1 MISRISRL
9 KFETKLNLG
18 IIAIV
23 LGMAVFLLPVVARMT
38 SSALVA
44 ENKLRGAALAES
56 LAARAVNPLLAQ
68 DYLALRNM
76 VGETGDVVYT
86 FIMNADER
94 VVTHSFIRGFPV
106 ELSAANTV
114 GSLEKVRVQLIDTGD
129 ILVYDFA
136 APILVSGERIGTVRV
151 GLSKSRLNATIKQFI
166 SALATMY
173 GGVLLAAMA
182 LGSVFARTVTRRLAR
197 LRSHAEELV
206 VGGLDNLSV
215 LPGEHFCWEIMNCR
229 EKSCPAHH
237 DRVRRCWLVPDTKC
251 AGHACK
257 LGPKPGSCRECPVFL
272 QSVGDEIQDLA
283 ESLDFMA
290 FTLRDRIR
298 ELRQA
303 EQTLTNQQHLL
314 STVLDMN
321 PDFISMVDTRM
332 IYQTCNRAFAQS
344 VGKTVEEIQ
353 GLNDFHL
360 FPEAEAERRN
370 LEGREVLLTGG
381 RVDRQEK
388 VETPGGVKWFHVV
401 QIPVHDESGRIVGL
415 LRMDRDVTD
424 IKEYE
429 QQLIQAQKMESI
441 GKLAGG
447 VAHEINTPLGI
458 ILGYAQLLMEDVP
471 PDSQLRQDLAI
482 IEKQTK
488 VCRKIV
494 ADLLGFSRQGE
505 SEKREMCFNN
515 SVMESVSL
523 VRHSFAL
530 DHVDIVTRL
539 DDSFPIIYGD
549 PEKLKQIWINLL
561 TNAKDAMPETGGVIV
576 VSTKL
581 KTPKG
586 IVTLQVA
593 DSGTG
598 IDEGTAK
605 KIFDPFF
612 TTKSVG
618 KGTGLGLSVSF
629 GIVKDHMGDI
639 RVDSPLP
646 ADFVMPPPPP
656 GATCGPGTVFTVD
669 IPLDHCTVD

>member
-1 MISRISRL
+1 MKGRFSRL
-9 KFETKLNLG
+9 RFETKLNLG

-23 LGMAVFLLPVVARMT
+23 IGMALFLLPVVARMT
-38 SSALVA
+38 SSALIA
-44 ENKLRGAALAES
+44 ENKLRGTALAES

-76 VGETGDVVYT
+76 VGETGDVVYA
-86 FIMNADER
+86 FVLNADDR
-94 VVTHSFIRGFPV
+94 VVTHSFLKGFPV
-106 ELSAANTV
+106 ELTGANSV
-114 GSLEKVRVQLIDTGD
+114 ADAERVRVQLVDTGQ
-129 ILVYDFA
+129 ILIYDFA

-151 GLSKSRLNATIKQFI
+151 GLSKSRLSATTKQFI
-166 SALATMY
+166 SALATMF
-173 GGVLLAAMA
+173 GGALLAAMA

-197 LRSHAEELV
+197 LRSHAEDLV
-206 VGGLDNLSV
+206 SGSLDNLSV
-215 LPGEHFCWEIMNCR
+215 LPGEHFCWEIMSCK

-257 LGPKPGSCRECPVFL
+257 LGPKPASCRDCPVFL

-290 FTLRDRIR
+290 FTLRDHIR
-298 ELRQA
+298 GLREA
-303 EQTLTNQQHLL
+303 EQTLTSQQRLL

-332 IYQTCNRAFAQS
+332 IYQTCNRAFAQN
-344 VGKTVEEIQ
+344 VGRKVEEIQ
-353 GLNDFHL
+353 GINDFHL
-360 FPEAEAERRN
+360 FPEDEAERRN
-370 LEGREVLLTGG
+370 LEGREVLLTGE
-381 RVDRQEK
+381 RVDRQER
-388 VETPGGVKWFHVV
+388 VETPGGTKWFHVV
-401 QIPVHDESGRIVGL
+401 QIPVHDESGRVVGL

-429 QQLIQAQKMESI
+429 QQLIQAQKMESV

-458 ILGYAQLLMEDVP
+458 ILGYAQLLKEDAP
-471 PDSQLRQDLAI
+471 PDSQLGQDLAI

-530 DHVDIVTRL
+530 DHVEIVTRL

-561 TNAKDAMPETGGVIV
+561 TNAKDAMPESGGVIV

-586 IVTLQVA
+586 KVTLRVA

-598 IDEGTAK
+598 IDEATAK

-639 RVDSPLP
+639 RVESPLP
-646 ADFVMPPPPP
+646 EDFDLPPLPA
-656 GATCGPGTVFTVD
+656 GATRGPGTIFTVD
-669 IPLDHCTVD
+669 IPLDHCTLS

>member
-1 MISRISRL
+1 VRGRIARL
-9 KFETKLNLG
+9 RFETKLNLG

-23 LGMAVFLLPVVARMT
+23 LGMAAFLLPVVARMT

-56 LAARAVNPLLAQ
+56 LAARAVNHLLAQ

-76 VGETGDVVYT
+76 VGEASDTVYA
-86 FIMNADER
+86 FVINADER
-94 VVTHSFIRGFPV
+94 VVTHSFLKGFPV
-106 ELSAANTV
+106 ELLGANRVDSA
-114 GSLEKVRVQLIDTGD
+114 ERVRVQLIDSGQ
-129 ILVYDFA
+129 IFIYDFA
-136 APILVSGERIGTVRV
+136 APILVAGERIGTVRV
-151 GLSKSRLNATIKQFI
+151 GLSKSRLDAATRQFV
-166 SALATMY
+166 SALATMF
-173 GGVLLAAMA
+173 GGVLLVAMA

-197 LRSHAEELV
+197 LRAHAEDLV
-206 VGGLDNLSV
+206 SGSLDNLSV
-215 LPGEHFCWEIMNCR
+215 LPGEHFCWELMNCR

-237 DRVRRCWLVPDTKC
+237 DRARRCWLVPDTKC

-257 LGPKPGSCRECPVFL
+257 LGVKPASCRDCPVFM

-283 ESLDFMA
+283 ESLDYMA
-290 FTLRDRIR
+290 FTLRDHIR
-298 ELRQA
+298 GLREA
-303 EQTLTNQQHLL
+303 EQTLTNQQRLL

-321 PDFISMVDTRM
+321 PDFISLVDTRM

-344 VGKTVEEIQ
+344 VGRTVGEVQ

-370 LEGREVLLTGG
+370 LEGRKVLVTGG
-381 RVDRQEK
+381 RVDRQER
-388 VETPGGVKWFHVV
+388 VETASGFKWFHVV
-401 QIPVHDESGRIVGL
+401 QIPVHDDSGRVVGL

-458 ILGYAQLLMEDVP
+458 ILGYAQLLKDDVP
-471 PDSQLRQDLAI
+471 PDSQLGQDLAI
-482 IEKQTK
+482 VEKQAK

-515 SVMESVSL
+515 SVMEAVSL

-530 DHVDIVTRL
+530 DHVEIVTRL

-561 TNAKDAMPETGGVIV
+561 NNAKDAIPESGGVVV

-593 DSGTG
+593 DSGVG
-598 IDEGTAK
+598 IDEMTAK

-639 RVDSPLP
+639 RVESPLP
-646 ADFVMPPPPP
+646 EDFDMPSLPE
-656 GATCGPGTVFTVD
+656 GANRGPGTIFTVD
-669 IPLDHCTVD
+669 IPLDHYTQA

>member
-1 MISRISRL
+1 MTGRISRL
-9 KFETKLNLG
+9 RFETKLNLG

-68 DYLALRNM
+68 DYLALRNL

-86 FIMNADER
+86 FIMNADDR
-94 VVTHSFIRGFPV
+94 VVTHSFLRGFPV
-106 ELSAANTV
+106 ELTTANAV
-114 GSLEKVRVQLIDTGD
+114 GSMERVKVQLIDTGQVF
-129 ILVYDFA
+129 IYDFA

-151 GLSKSRLNATIKQFI
+151 GLSKSRLSATTKQFI
-166 SALATMY
+166 SALATMF

-206 VGGLDNLSV
+206 GGSLDNLAV
-215 LPGEHFCWEIMNCR
+215 LPGEHFCWEIMHCK

-237 DRVRRCWLVPDTKC
+237 DRMRRCWLVPDTKC

-257 LGPKPGSCRECPVFL
+257 LGPKPASCKDCPVFQ

-283 ESLDFMA
+283 ESLDYMA

-298 ELRQA
+298 ELRAA
-303 EQTLTNQQHLL
+303 EQTLTNQQRLL

-321 PDFISMVDTRM
+321 PDLITMVDTRM

-344 VGKTVEEIQ
+344 VGRSVEEIQ

-360 FPEAEAERRN
+360 FPEEEAERRN

-388 VETPGGVKWFHVV
+388 VETPHGVKWFHVV
-401 QIPVHDESGRIVGL
+401 QIPVHDESGRTVGL

-458 ILGYAQLLMEDVP
+458 ILGYAQLLKEDAD
-471 PDSQLRQDLAI
+471 PDSQLSQDLAI

-515 SVMESVSL
+515 SVMEAVSL

-530 DHVDIVTRL
+530 DHVEVVTRL

-561 TNAKDAMPETGGVIV
+561 TNAKDAMPESGGVIV
-576 VSTKL
+576 VRTKL
-581 KTPKG
+581 RTPKG
-586 IVTLQVA
+586 VVTLDVA

-598 IDEGTAK
+598 IDEATAK

-639 RVDSPLP
+639 RVESPLP
-646 ADFVMPPPPP
+646 DDFDMPPMPA
-656 GATCGPGTVFTVD
+656 GATRGPGTIFTVD
-669 IPLDHCTVD
+669 IPLDHCTLE